1 MDTREQVL
9 AFFEKCDELK
19 KCKFIMATTKI
30 KDILKCIVN
39 CPDLY
44 NLFSVVTKDFDYPLV
59 KSKCLVSVNDGVFTR
74 SYIVMPQTVGH
85 RLGFVFCLLVEFDK
99 DTINFNDFLRRYFPE
114 DGSYYASY
122 HAFCDT
128 VIKGL
133 KDAVAQVFKEDLE
146 KAEQN
151 AAVPPAPDPKS
162 AMISTIDMLISE
174 EKQYLSSSREVPDSE
189 REGGIAMLTQLSEAV
204 KNCNEELINA
214 LVCGYNY
221 FVLYNK
227 CVSEGVEILIN
238 ELAAFEQV
246 I

>member
-1 MDTREQVL
+1 
-9 AFFEKCDELK
+9 
-19 KCKFIMATTKI
+19 
-30 KDILKCIVN
+30 
-39 CPDLY
+39 
-44 NLFSVVTKDFDYPLV
+44 
-59 KSKCLVSVNDGVFTR
+59 
-74 SYIVMPQTVGH
+74 
-85 RLGFVFCLLVEFDK
+85 
-99 DTINFNDFLRRYFPE
+99 
-114 DGSYYASY
+114 
-122 HAFCDT
+122 
-128 VIKGL
+128 
-133 KDAVAQVFKEDLE
+133 
-146 KAEQN
+146 
-151 AAVPPAPDPKS
+151 
-162 AMISTIDMLISE
+162 MISTIDMLISE